1 MKIKLFLFLLLA
13 ITASGFALAAG
24 PQKQVKWTM
33 TIKMTTP
40 TEGTVII
47 KARPEQGWHMYG
59 FDIPEGGPVSTT
71 LDMSASTGVTFTS
84 KLSATPKATPHYD
97 SILALNLTWW
107 ESTVTFKRTFKV
119 TEPGNARIV
128 CNVRYMACSGESCTP
143 PTKETL
149 TKPVVIKK

>member
-1 MKIKLFLFLLLA
+1 MKIKFLLFLLLT

-24 PQKQVKWTM
+24 PQKHVKWTM
-33 TIKMTTP
+33 TIKMATD
-40 TEGTVII
+40 TEGTVIV

-84 KLSATPKATPHYD
+84 KVSATPKATSHYD
-97 SILALNLTWW
+97 SVLGLDLTWW
-107 ESTVTFKRTFKV
+107 ESAVTFKRNFKV
-119 TEPGNARIV
+119 TKPANAKIV
-128 CNVRYMACSGESCTP
+128 CNVRYMACSGASCTP

-149 TKPVVIKK
+149 SKPVVIKK